1 MCRRCIDLL
10 SIKQWKVKGRYIS
23 ALHSGFNLQSTP
35 IPAGWNLLKPKLNT
49 GIFESLI
56 EIDLDSKDPSFH
68 WVKSQTFHCSRTED
82 TQRGADVAAHGV
94 KVSSFVPQQYTLLI
108 STISK
113 SNRSACYYLFS
124 DASVI
129 VYIQPAGLAF
139 EERSA
144 AFYLPFIYPSHC
156 LPPVSLH
163 LPV

>member
-1 MCRRCIDLL
+1 MTVHDKGPHLLWVRRNNHVFFRTVM
-10 SIKQWKVKGRYIS
+10 SFFWAS
-23 ALHSGFNLQSTP
+23 ANQSLQSFQYEEM
-35 IPAGWNLLKPKLNT
+35 L
-49 GIFESLI
+49 
-56 EIDLDSKDPSFH
+56 
-68 WVKSQTFHCSRTED
+68 
-82 TQRGADVAAHGV
+82 HGV

-156 LPPVSLH
+156 LPHVSLH